1 MSGERKQLE
10 LRTRL
15 TKTVV
20 EMYGNSPD
28 PTPEDENKRK
38 YYYMIGTIVVAA
50 PDFCFVAVKS
60 SLIQKDGIYTIN
72 HDGKSIKIKAED
84 FILSSGSLAGFY
96 LYHNQLPYDI
106 KKVEAVVFGEEVEL
120 FDVVY
125 LCDLTFG
132 LTKLSFDLTD
142 GHVMDTDGVNFVH
155 NCAQSLHTGKGAPVF
170 SEKGKLVGLCIA
182 NIQGPSV
189 ALCVTQI
196 KQNLMRIYKTKTL
209 EKFFEEVWASAGNAK
224 APAAATV
231 QPGEQKAGVLDER
244 MKGEGDAA

>member
-10 LRTRL
+10 LHTRL

-20 EMYGNSPD
+20 EINGDCPD

-38 YYYMIGTIVVAA
+38 YFPMIGTIVVAA
-50 PDFCFVAVKS
+50 PDFCFVVVKS
-60 SLIQKDGIYTIN
+60 SLIEKHGIYTIN
-72 HDGKSIKIKAED
+72 RDGKSINIKAED
-84 FILSSGSLAGFY
+84 FILSIGTLAGFY

-106 KKVEAVVFGEEVEL
+106 EKVEAVEFGEEVEL

-155 NCAQSLHTGKGAPVF
+155 NCAQSLHTGQGAPVF
-170 SEKGKLVGLCIA
+170 SGKGKLVGLCIL
-182 NIQGPSV
+182 NIQGPSI
-189 ALCVTQI
+189 ALTVTQI

-209 EKFFEEVWASAGNAK
+209 EKFFEEVRASAGNAK
-224 APAAATV
+224 APASAMDV
-231 QPGEQKAGVLDER
+231 D
-244 MKGEGDAA
+244 